1 MKIHTK
7 GQSDLTKKASP
18 VRRNAFRSFTTLTP
32 FTSTCLYNRLTLFL
46 KVHSRFH
53 ELFITLYDSNIMK
66 LRVCGRFLDHPNHHM
81 WLAFTRLSHP
91 ARQVKLK
98 TQYEHRCWQQKVA
111 NSDIFSTQC
120 VYSSAVLSFITTSIM
135 LWWLWLRTIP
145 NTNLYKCIRTYK

>member
-66 LRVCGRFLDHPNHHM
+66 LRVCGRFLDHPNHHTLKFLLYVPVLM
-81 WLAFTRLSHP
+81 P
-91 ARQVKLK
+91 VRQYILCTAKTAQCSICIIGSQLRQSSLK
-98 TQYEHRCWQQKVA
+98 QTLH
-111 NSDIFSTQC
+111 FLPL
-120 VYSSAVLSFITTSIM
+120 YSFCYL
-135 LWWLWLRTIP
+135 L
-145 NTNLYKCIRTYK
+145 